1 MVYPQDFESKIGFT
15 TLRTMLE
22 ARCLSDMGRLHCQAM
37 SMMTDY
43 SRLVPVLRRV
53 NEMKEI
59 VDASSLPLQAIANPT
74 ESVTLLK
81 VDGSHISAE
90 RFADLAAFLH
100 TSEQLRRFFAEDAGN
115 TRPELTRRFRNIPN
129 LDEPYEAIKAVV
141 NSFGQVHDNASPQLS
156 DIRRRIAATMS
167 SMQGLL
173 RRVMDAAIRQGL
185 IPADA
190 SPSMRDGHLVI
201 PVSASNKKSIPGIVY
216 DQSATGRT
224 YYIEPTQ
231 VTEANNSLRSLQRDE
246 QKEIIEILTHL
257 SNEIRPRLADMEDA
271 ANQVGLID
279 FIRAKAMLARE
290 LDAEL
295 PTIAR
300 KPEIDW
306 YHAVHPSLLLSLR
319 RQGRQVVPLNLRF
332 DADTRIIVISGPN
345 AGGKSVTLKTIAM
358 VQYMMQCGLLPT
370 LYSNSH
376 MGIFSKILIDIGDEQ
391 SIENDLSTYS
401 SHLRNMRVFL
411 SKATSDTL
419 FLADEM
425 GSGTEPQIGG
435 AIAQAI
441 LGKLNADKAFGIIT
455 THYQNLKTFANETPG
470 LVNAA
475 MLYDRQ
481 HLQPLFQLSIGTP
494 GSSFALDIARKSGI
508 PTDVIAEAKKIA
520 GSDYVNIDKYLLDLA
535 RDKKYWADKRL
546 SVKEKERKLDRMAD
560 ELQARANEIKQ
571 RKAEII
577 HQARID
583 ARAVLDTANARIE
596 NTIREIR
603 ATQAEKEK
611 TRQVRREL
619 DEYRREVENRRQS
632 DIGKHD
638 HLLEVP
644 RRKGKKER
652 QGASGHGKDCNLGKP
667 NPSAAVSV
675 SLAVGDYVR
684 IPSSNIPGRILSIS
698 GKKAEIAL
706 GALRTTMSLE
716 GLQRVNAPKKEDT
729 VPTITAST
737 TEDSRRRQLD
747 FKREIDVRGMRADEA
762 LQAVTYFLDDAI
774 QFQASPV
781 RILHGTGTGALRQAI
796 RGMLQANTAV
806 TSFHDE
812 DVRLGGAGITVVNL
826 DN

>member
-1 MVYPQDFESKIGFT
+1 
-15 TLRTMLE
+15 MLQ

-37 SMMTDY
+37 EMMTDY

-53 NEMKEI
+53 NEMKGI
-59 VDASSLPLQAIANPT
+59 VAGGALPLQAVASPS
-74 ESVTLLK
+74 ESISMLK
-81 VDGSHISAE
+81 AMGSHISAE

-100 TSEQLRRFFAEDAGN
+100 TAGALRRFFADDEDHS
-115 TRPELTRRFRNIPN
+115 RPELTRRFRNIPD
-129 LDEPYEAIKAVV
+129 LGEPLEAIQAVV
-141 NSFGQVHDNASPQLS
+141 SSFGQVRDNASPELA
-156 DIRRRIAATMS
+156 DIRRRIASTTA

-173 RRVMDAAIRQGL
+173 RRVMDSAVRQGL
-185 IPADA
+185 IAADA
-190 SPSMRDGHLVI
+190 APAMRDGHLVI
-201 PVSASNKKSIPGIVY
+201 PVSASNKKAIPGIVY

-224 YYIEPTQ
+224 YYIEPAQ
-231 VTEANNSLRSLQRDE
+231 VTEANNTLRSLHRDE
-246 QKEIIEILTHL
+246 QKEIIEILTRL
-257 SNEIRPRLADMEDA
+257 SAEMRPFLPDMEDA
-271 ANQVGLID
+271 ADQVGLID
-279 FIRAKAMLARE
+279 FIRAKAMLANE
-290 LDAEL
+290 LDAEM
-295 PTIAR
+295 PHIS
-300 KPEIDW
+300 KQPEIDW
-306 YHAVHPSLLLSLR
+306 YHAVHPGLLLSLR
-319 RQGRQVVPLNLRF
+319 RQGREVVPLTLRT

-345 AGGKSVTLKTIAM
+345 AGGKSVTLKTIAI

-376 MGIFSKILIDIGDEQ
+376 MGIFAKILIDIGDEQ

-411 SKATSDTL
+411 TKSGPDTL

-441 LGKLNADKAFGIIT
+441 LSKLNQEKAFGVVT

-481 HLQPLFQLSIGTP
+481 HLQPLFQLSVGTP

-508 PTDVIAEAKKIA
+508 PVDVIAQAKDIA

-546 SVKEKERKLDRMAD
+546 GIKEKERKLDRMAD
-560 ELQARANEIKQ
+560 ELQARADQIKE
-571 RKAEII
+571 RRAEII
-577 HQARID
+577 HQARTE
-583 ARAVLDTANARIE
+583 ARAVLEGANARIE

-603 ATQAEKEK
+603 ASQAEKEK

-619 DEYRREVENRRQS
+619 EEYRRKVAETTHHGGTADPLLDIPRRSRRDARPVRPDNRRS
-632 DIGKHD
+632 NTSTDA
-638 HLLEVP
+638 
-644 RRKGKKER
+644 R
-652 QGASGHGKDCNLGKP
+652 
-667 NPSAAVSV
+667 AVRHYESP
-675 SLAVGDYVR
+675 LAVGDYVR
-684 IPSSNIPGRILSIS
+684 IPSSNIPGRILAIS
-698 GKKAEIAL
+698 GKKAEVAL
-706 GALRTTMSLE
+706 GALRTTMPLDT
-716 GLQRVNAPKKEDT
+716 LTRVKAPKKEDT
-729 VPTITAST
+729 VPTISAT
-737 TEDSRRRQLD
+737 TSEDSRRRQLD

-796 RGMLQANTAV
+796 RQMLQSNTAV
-806 TSFHDE
+806 ATFRDE
-812 DVRLGGAGITVVNL
+812 DVRLGGAGITVVNIR
-826 DN
+826 